1 MMNAVAYSLPPFS
14 LALALSTLFYTFGP
28 LVLGEIFDSPA
39 MRIALAIVPLLLA
52 GIFVG
57 FMAWRRRKREAALV
71 DAATAEDPAVAAKR
85 KAEGRVAEEEAKL
98 KEKLTAALTRLKD
111 AKAGRLYD
119 LPWYV
124 IIGPPG
130 TGKTTALEN
139 SGLEFPLTEGGR
151 LQGVGGTRDCDW
163 WLTDKAVLL
172 DTAGRYTTQD
182 SDAIADKGAWE
193 RFLAILKKTR
203 PKMPLNGVIVA
214 FSVDMIAKLDPAAR
228 DGHARTVRA
237 RIKELEKSLGQRLPV
252 YLMVTK
258 SDLLPGFMEF
268 FDDLDKAGREQVWG
282 VTFPTAMPVEGAPAL
297 FPAEMKALLTR
308 LEERLFER
316 LQTERGP
323 QQRALLAGFPAQ
335 FAALEPA
342 LQAFLTVAFGGS
354 RLDPAPFLRGVYFT
368 SGTQEGSPLDRLA
381 GAMSRSFG
389 LDPRRP
395 AAVMGQKGRA
405 YFITRLLKEV
415 IFREARLAS
424 GDRQAA
430 KRRMVVQAVAWSL
443 ALLVVLAGGFW
454 GFSARNA
461 EAERASRLD
470 AQLRVAEAAHRTL
483 AFERITDPDLS
494 PVIGYLEAV
503 RPLPEAARGDVGL
516 GLSQEER
523 LVQESQ
529 LAYRRVLNRVFL
541 PRLIARVEG
550 QIRAGLQRPEFLYEA
565 TRVYLML
572 GRQGPL
578 DRSLVAE
585 WFRLDWEQLYP
596 GAVNQPGRDALGR
609 HLAALLATDF
619 PAYPVDGALVDAAR
633 RVISRVPLAERVFV
647 RWRAM
652 AGEAAPWRPADALGA
667 AGQRYFARAS
677 GRPLTEGIPGAFT
690 VEGLHRVLLPNL
702 PRAVLEAASEA
713 WVLGPEAGATG
724 DPRRLEADVLA
735 LYAREYIRQ
744 WDALL
749 NDLVL
754 PPFGS
759 LNEAAEALNLL
770 GAPNSPLRDIL
781 RSIARQL
788 SVGTAPDAPPAAGAA
803 AAAQAAAAGAA
814 QRLAAAVGAQASSVE
829 PVARVVEEH
838 YRALRE
844 AAGEPMEGILRAVSE
859 LYVQVARL
867 ATAPPGTVLPPSQG
881 LDPGQRLLAEA
892 ARQPV
897 PLGPWLTSL
906 GQSTQ
911 RARAGGAR
919 ASIAA
924 ARQQQLDPLC
934 RGLETRFPFRRAAN
948 APDMPID
955 DFVRLF
961 SPGGVLDRFFT
972 EQIRPYADITQNPWR
987 PVAADGLE
995 PPVSQED
1002 LIQFQR
1008 AAIIRNAFF
1017 PSGSPGIGLGLR
1029 WTLTPRGLPV
1039 GSTGAVMEVEGQRI
1053 QIPPEGGGRPIE
1065 IVWPA
1070 RSPVSLTLEP
1080 GGSPLQYEGPWA
1092 GLKLAFLQRLTQT
1105 RQQDQFN
1112 LQAGGVQFLLQ
1123 AASSINPFG
1132 IAELRDFRCPAL
1144 PPP

>member
-1 MMNAVAYSLPPFS
+1 MMGMFATALPTVS
-14 LALALSTLFYTFGP
+14 VGIMLSTLFYTFGP
-28 LVLGEIFDSPA
+28 LVLGEVFDDPA
-39 MRIALAIVPLLLA
+39 MRIVLTIVPMLLA
-52 GIFVG
+52 FAVIGVT
-57 FMAWRRRKREAALV
+57 AWRQRKREAALV

-85 KAEGRVAEEEAKL
+85 KAEGRVSEEEAKL

-111 AKAGRLYD
+111 AKAGKLYD

-193 RFLAILKKTR
+193 RFLGILKKAR

-214 FSVDMIAKLDPAAR
+214 FSVDMIARLDPAAR

-297 FPAEMKALLTR
+297 FPAEMKALLQR

-323 QQRALLAGFPAQ
+323 QQRALLAGLPAQ
-335 FAALEPA
+335 YAALEPA
-342 LQAFLTVAFGGS
+342 LQSFLTAAFGGS

-381 GAMSRSFG
+381 GALSRSFG

-405 YFITRLLKEV
+405 YFITRLLKDV

-424 GDRQAA
+424 GDQAAA
-430 KRRMVVQAVAWSL
+430 KRRLLVQAAAWSA

-454 GFSARNA
+454 GWTASRA
-461 EAERASRLD
+461 EAERASRLE
-470 AQLRVAEAAHRTL
+470 AQLRAAEAAHRTL
-483 AFERITDPDLS
+483 AFDRITDPDLS
-494 PVIGYLEAV
+494 PVIGYLEAA

-541 PRLIARVEG
+541 PRLLARVEG
-550 QIRAGLQRPEFLYEA
+550 QLRAGLQRPDFLYEA

-578 DRSLVAE
+578 DRGLVSE
-585 WFRLDWEQLYP
+585 WFRLDWEQIYP
-596 GAVNQPGRDALGR
+596 GAVNAPGREALMR
-609 HLAALLATDF
+609 HLTALLATDF

-633 RVISRVPLAERVFV
+633 RVISRVPLSERVFV

-652 AGEAAPWRPADALGA
+652 AGDARPWRPADALGA

-677 GRPLTEGIPGAFT
+677 GRPLTEGVPGAFT

-702 PRAVLEAASEA
+702 PRAVLEAAGEA
-713 WVLGPEAGATG
+713 WVMGPEAGATG
-724 DPRRLEADVLA
+724 DPQRLEADVLA

-754 PPFGS
+754 PPFRS

-770 GAPNSPLRDIL
+770 GAPNSPMRDIL
-781 RSIARQL
+781 RAIARQV
-788 SVGTAPDAPPAAGAA
+788 SVGTAPDAAPAAGAA
-803 AAAQAAAAGAA
+803 AQPAAGGAA

-867 ATAPPGTVLPPSQG
+867 ATAPPGTVLPPAQG

-897 PLGPWLTSL
+897 PLGPWLASL

-911 RARAGGAR
+911 RARVGGAR

-924 ARQQQLDPLC
+924 ARQQQLEPLC
-934 RGLETRFPFRRAAN
+934 RGLETRFPFRRMAT

-1002 LIQFQR
+1002 LLQFQR
-1008 AAIIRNAFF
+1008 AAVIRNAFF

-1053 QIPPEGGGRPIE
+1053 AIPPEGGGRPIE

-1080 GGSPLQYEGPWA
+1080 GGAPVQYEGPWA

-1105 RQQDQFN
+1105 RSQDQFN
-1112 LQAGGVQFLLQ
+1112 LQVGQVQFLLQ

-1132 IAELRDFRCPAL
+1132 LAELAAFRCPAL

>member
-1 MMNAVAYSLPPFS
+1 MLYVLPTFTAA
-14 LALALSTLFYTFGP
+14 ALLSTVVWTLAPYLGDAFEGP
-28 LVLGEIFDSPA
+28 LLRTAVTIL
-39 MRIALAIVPLLLA
+39 PLLLA
-52 GIFVG
+52 GLVTLFIG
-57 FMAWRRRKREAALV
+57 WRQRKRDAALV
-71 DAATAEDPAVAAKR
+71 AAATAEDPAVAAKR
-85 KAEGRVAEEEAKL
+85 AAEGRAAEEEAKL
-98 KEKLTAALTRLKD
+98 KEKLTAALTRLKE

-182 SDAIADKGAWE
+182 SDAAADKGAWE
-193 RFLAILKKTR
+193 RFLSVLKKAR

-214 FSVDMIAKLDPAAR
+214 FSVDMIGRLDPAAR
-228 DGHARTVRA
+228 ETHARTVRS
-237 RIKELEKSLGQRLPV
+237 RVKELEKSLGQRLPV
-252 YLMVTK
+252 YLMITK

-268 FDDLDKAGREQVWG
+268 FDDLDKAAREQVWG
-282 VTFPTAMPVEGAPAL
+282 VTFPTAMPPEGAPAL
-297 FPAEMKALLTR
+297 FAAEFKALLQR
-308 LEERLFER
+308 LEDRLFDR
-316 LQTERGP
+316 LQAERGP
-323 QQRALLAGFPAQ
+323 QQRALLAGLPAQ

-342 LQAFLTVAFGGS
+342 LQSFLTTAFGGS

-368 SGTQEGSPLDRLA
+368 SGTQEGTPLDRLA
-381 GAMSRSFG
+381 GALSRAFG

-395 AAVMGQKGRA
+395 AAAMGQKGRA
-405 YFITRLLKEV
+405 YFITRLLKDV

-424 GDRQAA
+424 GDRAAA
-430 KRRMVVQAVAWSL
+430 KRRLVVQAAAWSL
-443 ALLVVLAGGFW
+443 ALLAVLGGGLWMW
-454 GFSARNA
+454 GARQA
-461 EAERASRLD
+461 EAERAARLE
-470 AQLRVAEAAHRTL
+470 AQLRAAEAAHAGL
-483 AFERITDPDLS
+483 SFERVEDPDLS
-494 PVIGYLEAV
+494 RVLPYLEAA
-503 RPLPEAARGDVGL
+503 RPLPEAARGQVGL

-523 LVQESQ
+523 LVAESQ
-529 LAYRRVLNRVFL
+529 LAYRRVLNRVLL

-550 QIRAGLQRPEFLYEA
+550 QIRAGLQRPDFLYEA

-578 DRSLVAE
+578 DRGLVQE
-585 WFRLDWEQLYP
+585 WFRLDWEQAYP
-596 GAVNQPGRDALGR
+596 GAVNQPGREALMR
-609 HLAALLATDF
+609 HLTALLTTDF

-652 AGEAAPWRPADALGA
+652 AADARPWRPADALGA

-677 GRPLTEGIPGAFT
+677 GRPLTEGVPGAFT

-713 WVLGPEAGATG
+713 WVMGPEAGAAG
-724 DPRRLEADVLA
+724 DPRRLEQEVLS

-744 WDALL
+744 WDTLL

-754 PPFGS
+754 PPFAS
-759 LNEAAEALNLL
+759 LNAAAEALNLL
-770 GAPNSPLRDIL
+770 GAPNSPMRDII
-781 RSIARQL
+781 RAIARQV
-788 SVGTAPDAPPAAGAA
+788 SVGTAPEAPAAPAGAA
-803 AAAQAAAAGAA
+803 ALAGDAAA
-814 QRLAAAVGAQASSVE
+814 RLAQAVGAQASSVE

-838 YRALRE
+838 YRPLRE
-844 AAGEPMEGILRAVSE
+844 AAGEPMEGILRTVSE

-867 ATAPPGTVLPPSQG
+867 ATAPPGTVLPPAQG

-897 PLGPWLTSL
+897 PLGPWLASL

-911 RARAGGAR
+911 RARVGGAR

-924 ARQQQLDPLC
+924 ARAQQLDPLC
-934 RGLETRFPFRRAAN
+934 RGLETRFPFRRMAN

-961 SPGGVLDRFFT
+961 SPGGVLDRFFA

-1008 AAIIRNAFF
+1008 AAVIRQAFF

-1029 WTLTPRGLPV
+1029 WQITPRGLPV
-1039 GSTGAVMEVEGQRI
+1039 GATGAVMEVEGQRI

-1070 RSPVSLTLEP
+1070 RSPVSLALEP
-1080 GGSPLQYEGPWA
+1080 GGAPIQYEGPWA

-1105 RQQDQFN
+1105 RNQDEFN
-1112 LQAGGVQFLLQ
+1112 LQVGQVQFLLR
-1123 AASSINPFG
+1123 AASSINPFA

>member
-1 MMNAVAYSLPPFS
+1 MGAMLYVLPTFTAA
-14 LALALSTLFYTFGP
+14 ALLSTVFWTLGP
-28 LVLGEIFDSPA
+28 YLGEAFESPL
-39 MRIALAIVPLLLA
+39 MRVAITIVPLLLA
-52 GIFVG
+52 GLVTLFIG
-57 FMAWRRRKREAALV
+57 WRQRKRDAALV
-71 DAATAEDPAVAAKR
+71 AAATAEDPAAAAKR
-85 KAEGRVAEEEAKL
+85 AAEGRAAEEEAKL
-98 KEKLTAALTRLKD
+98 KEKLTAALTRLKE

-182 SDAIADKGAWE
+182 SDAAADKGAWE
-193 RFLAILKKTR
+193 RFLSVLKKAR

-214 FSVDMIAKLDPAAR
+214 FSVDMIGRLDPAAR
-228 DGHARTVRA
+228 ESHARTVRS
-237 RIKELEKSLGQRLPV
+237 RVKELEKSLGQRLPV
-252 YLMVTK
+252 YLMITK

-282 VTFPTAMPVEGAPAL
+282 VTFPTAMPAEGAPAL
-297 FPAEMKALLTR
+297 FPAEFKALLQR
-308 LEERLFER
+308 LEDRLFDR
-316 LQTERGP
+316 LQAERGP
-323 QQRALLAGFPAQ
+323 QQRALLAGLPAQ

-342 LQAFLTVAFGGS
+342 LQSFLTTAFGGS

-368 SGTQEGSPLDRLA
+368 SGTQEGTPLDRLA
-381 GAMSRSFG
+381 GALSRAFG

-395 AAVMGQKGRA
+395 AAAMGQKGRA
-405 YFITRLLKEV
+405 YFLTRLLKDV

-424 GDRQAA
+424 GDRAAA
-430 KRRMVVQAVAWSL
+430 KRRLIVQAAAWSL
-443 ALLVVLAGGFW
+443 ALLAVLGGGLWMW
-454 GFSARNA
+454 GARQA
-461 EAERASRLD
+461 EAERATRLE
-470 AQLRVAEAAHRTL
+470 AQLRAAEAAHAGL
-483 AFERITDPDLS
+483 SFERVEDPDLS
-494 PVIGYLEAV
+494 RVLPYLEAV
-503 RPLPEAARGDVGL
+503 QPLPEAARGQVGL

-523 LVQESQ
+523 LVAESH
-529 LAYRRVLNRVFL
+529 LAYRRVLNRALL

-550 QIRAGLQRPEFLYEA
+550 QLRAGLQRPEFLYEA

-578 DRSLVAE
+578 DRGLVQE
-585 WFRLDWEQLYP
+585 WFRLDWEQVYP
-596 GAVNQPGRDALGR
+596 GAVNLPGREALMR
-609 HLAALLATDF
+609 HLTALLATDF

-652 AGEAAPWRPADALGA
+652 AADARPWRPADALGA

-677 GRPLTEGIPGAFT
+677 GRPLTEGVPGAFT

-702 PRAVLEAASEA
+702 PRAVLEASSEA
-713 WVLGPEAGATG
+713 WVLGPEAGALG
-724 DPRRLEADVLA
+724 DPRRLEQEVLA

-754 PPFGS
+754 PPFAS
-759 LNEAAEALNLL
+759 LNAAAEALNLL
-770 GAPNSPLRDIL
+770 GAPNSPMRDII
-781 RSIARQL
+781 RAIARQV
-788 SVGTAPDAPPAAGAA
+788 SVGTAPEAPSAPAGAA
-803 AAAQAAAAGAA
+803 AAGDAAA
-814 QRLAAAVGAQASSVE
+814 RLAQAVGAQASSVE
-829 PVARVVEEH
+829 PVARIVEEH
-838 YRALRE
+838 YRPLRE
-844 AAGEPMEGILRAVSE
+844 AAGEPMETILRAVSE

-867 ATAPPGTVLPPSQG
+867 ATAPPGTVLPPAQG

-897 PLGPWLTSL
+897 PLGPWLASL

-911 RARAGGAR
+911 RARVGGAR

-924 ARQQQLDPLC
+924 ARAQQLDQLC
-934 RGLETRFPFRRAAN
+934 RGLETRFPFRRMAN

-961 SPGGVLDRFFT
+961 SPGGVLDRFFA

-1008 AAIIRNAFF
+1008 AAVIRQAFF

-1029 WTLTPRGLPV
+1029 WQLTPRGLPV
-1039 GSTGAVMEVEGQRI
+1039 GATGAVMEVEGQRI

-1080 GGSPLQYEGPWA
+1080 GGAPVQYEGPWA

-1105 RQQDQFN
+1105 RNQDEFN
-1112 LQAGGVQFLLQ
+1112 LQVGQVQFLLR

-1132 IAELRDFRCPAL
+1132 TAELRDFRCPAL

>member
-1 MMNAVAYSLPPFS
+1 MGNVLLYSLPSFS
-14 LALALSTLFYTFGP
+14 AAGLVSTLIWTFAP
-28 LVLGEIFDSPA
+28 YMGEWFESPA
-39 MRIALAIVPLLLA
+39 ARIALAIVPLLLA
-52 GIFVG
+52 GIVIG
-57 FMAWRRRKREAALV
+57 FMSWRRSKRDAAIV
-71 DAATAEDPAVAAKR
+71 DAATAEDPAVTSKR
-85 KAEGRVAEEEAKL
+85 AAEGRVAEEEAKL
-98 KEKLTAALTRLKD
+98 KEKLTAALTKLKD

-182 SDAIADKGAWE
+182 SDAAADKGAWE
-193 RFLAILKKTR
+193 RFLGILKKAR
-203 PKMPLNGVIVA
+203 PKMPLNGVLVA
-214 FSVDMIAKLDPAAR
+214 FSVDMIARLDPATR
-228 DGHARTVRA
+228 ENHARTVRT

-252 YLMVTK
+252 YFMITK
-258 SDLLPGFMEF
+258 SDLMPGFMEF

-282 VTFPTAMPVEGAPAL
+282 VTFPTAMPAEGAPAL
-297 FPAEMKALLTR
+297 FAAEFKALMTR
-308 LEERLFER
+308 VEERLLER

-323 QQRALLAGFPAQ
+323 QQRALLAGLPAQ
-335 FAALEPA
+335 YASLEPA
-342 LQAFLTVAFGGS
+342 LHGFLTTAFGGS

-368 SGTQEGSPLDRLA
+368 SGTQEGTPLDRLA

-405 YFITRLLKEV
+405 YFISRLLKDV

-430 KRRMVVQAVAWSL
+430 KRRMIVQAAAWSL
-443 ALLVVLAGGFW
+443 ALVAVLAGGFW
-454 GFSARNA
+454 GWSASNA
-461 EAERASRLD
+461 EAERAGRMQ
-470 AQLRVAEAAHRTL
+470 AQIAAAEAAHATL
-483 AFERITDPDLS
+483 AFERIENPDLS
-494 PVIGYLEAV
+494 PVLPYLEAS
-503 RPLPEAARGDVGL
+503 RPLPEVAAGDVGL

-541 PRLIARVEG
+541 PRLIARIEG
-550 QIRAGLQRPEFLYEA
+550 QIRSGLQRPDFLYEA

-578 DRSLVAE
+578 DRGLVTE

-596 GAVNQPGRDALGR
+596 GAVNQPGRDALAR
-609 HLAALLATDF
+609 HLAALLGTDF
-619 PAYPVDGALVDAAR
+619 PTYPVDGALVDAAR
-633 RVISRVPLAERVFV
+633 RVISRVPLSERVFV

-652 AGEAAPWRPADALGA
+652 AGEARPWRPADALGA

-677 GRPLTEGIPGAFT
+677 GRPMTEGVPGAFT

-724 DPRRLEADVLA
+724 DPQRLEAEVLA

-770 GAPNSPLRDIL
+770 GAPNSPMRDVM
-781 RSIARQL
+781 RAIARQV
-788 SVGTAPDAPPAAGAA
+788 SVGTAPDAPAAPADPA
-803 AAAQAAAAGAA
+803 AAAQAAAGGAA
-814 QRLAAAVGAQASSVE
+814 ARLAAAVGARASSAE

-844 AAGEPMEGILRAVSE
+844 AAGEPMETILRAVSE

-867 ATAPPGTVLPPSQG
+867 ATAPPGTVLPPTQG

-911 RARAGGAR
+911 RARVGGAR

-924 ARQQQLDPLC
+924 AGQQQLAPLC
-934 RGLETRFPFRRAAN
+934 RALETRFPFRRTNA

-961 SPGGVLDRFFT
+961 SPGGVLDRFFA

-987 PVAADGLE
+987 PVASDGLE

-1008 AAIIRNAFF
+1008 AAGIRNAFF

-1039 GSTGAVMEVEGQRI
+1039 GSTGAVLEVEGNRTAI
-1053 QIPPEGGGRPIE
+1053 APEGGGRPIE

-1070 RSPVSLTLEP
+1070 RSPVSLTIEP
-1080 GGSPLQYEGPWA
+1080 GGAPLAYEGPWA
-1092 GLKLAFLQRLTQT
+1092 GLKLAFLNRLTQT

-1112 LQAGGVQFLLQ
+1112 LQAGQMQFLLT
-1123 AASSINPFG
+1123 AASAINPFG
-1132 IAELRDFRCPAL
+1132 IAELRDFRCPVL

>member
-1 MMNAVAYSLPPFS
+1 MGALLYVLPTFTAAG
-14 LALALSTLFYTFGP
+14 LLSTVFWTLSPYLGEAFESP
-28 LVLGEIFDSPA
+28 LV
-39 MRIALAIVPLLLA
+39 RIAIAIVPLLLA
-52 GIFVG
+52 GLVTLFL
-57 FMAWRRRKREAALV
+57 AWRRKRRDAALV
-71 DAATAEDPAVAAKR
+71 EAATAEDPATAAR
-85 KAEGRVAEEEAKL
+85 RAAEGRAAEEEAKL
-98 KEKLTAALTRLKD
+98 KEKLAAALNRLKE
-111 AKAGRLYD
+111 AKAGGLYD

-163 WLTDKAVLL
+163 WLTDTAVLL

-182 SDAIADKGAWE
+182 SDAAADKGAWE
-193 RFLAILKKTR
+193 RFLSVLKKAR

-214 FSVDMIAKLDPAAR
+214 FSVDMIGRLDPAAR
-228 DGHARTVRA
+228 ETHARAVRS
-237 RIKELEKSLGQRLPV
+237 RVKELEKSLGQRLPV
-252 YLMVTK
+252 YLMITK
-258 SDLLPGFMEF
+258 ADLLPGFLEF

-282 VTFPTAMPVEGAPAL
+282 VTFPTAMPPEGAPAL
-297 FPAEMKALLTR
+297 FPAEFKALLQR
-308 LEERLFER
+308 LEDRLFDR
-316 LQTERGP
+316 LQAERGP
-323 QQRALLAGFPAQ
+323 QQRALLAGLPAQ

-342 LQAFLTVAFGGS
+342 LQSFLTTAFGGS

-368 SGTQEGSPLDRLA
+368 SGTQEGTPLDRLA
-381 GAMSRSFG
+381 GALSRAFG

-395 AAVMGQKGRA
+395 AAAMGQKGRA

-424 GDRQAA
+424 GDRAAATRRVIVQAA
-430 KRRMVVQAVAWSL
+430 AWSL
-443 ALLVVLAGGFW
+443 ALLAVLGGGLWMW
-454 GFSARNA
+454 GARQA
-461 EAERASRLD
+461 EAERAARLE
-470 AQLRVAEAAHRTL
+470 AQLRAAEAAHAGL
-483 AFERITDPDLS
+483 AFERVEDPDLS
-494 PVIGYLEAV
+494 RVLPYLEAV
-503 RPLPEAARGDVGL
+503 RPLPEAARGQVGL

-523 LVQESQ
+523 LVAESQ
-529 LAYRRVLNRVFL
+529 LAYRRVLNRVLL

-550 QIRAGLQRPEFLYEA
+550 QLRAGLQRPEFLYEA

-572 GRQGPL
+572 GREGPL
-578 DRSLVAE
+578 DRALVQE

-596 GAVNQPGRDALGR
+596 GAVNQPGREALMR
-609 HLAALLATDF
+609 HLVALLATDF

-633 RVISRVPLAERVFV
+633 RVISRVPLSERVFV

-652 AGEAAPWRPADALGA
+652 AADARPWRPADALGA

-677 GRPLTEGIPGAFT
+677 GRPLTEGVPGAFT

-702 PRAVLEAASEA
+702 PRAVLEASSEA
-713 WVLGPEAGATG
+713 WVMGPEAGALG
-724 DPRRLEADVLA
+724 DPRRLEQEVLA

-754 PPFGS
+754 PPFAS
-759 LNEAAEALNLL
+759 LNAAAEALNLL
-770 GAPNSPLRDIL
+770 GAPNSPLRDII
-781 RSIARQL
+781 RAIARQV
-788 SVGTAPDAPPAAGAA
+788 SVGTPPEAPAGAA
-803 AAAQAAAAGAA
+803 AAAGDAAA
-814 QRLAAAVGAQASSVE
+814 RLAQAVGAQASSVE

-844 AAGEPMEGILRAVSE
+844 AAGEPMEGILRTVSE

-867 ATAPPGTVLPPSQG
+867 ATAPPGTVLPPAQG

-897 PLGPWLTSL
+897 PLGPWLASL

-911 RARAGGAR
+911 RARVGGAR

-924 ARQQQLDPLC
+924 ARAQQLDPLC

-961 SPGGVLDRFFT
+961 SPGGVLDRFFA

-1008 AAIIRNAFF
+1008 AAVIQRAFF

-1029 WTLTPRGLPV
+1029 WQLTPRGLPV
-1039 GSTGAVMEVEGQRI
+1039 GATGAVMEVEGQRI

-1065 IVWPA
+1065 VVWPA
-1070 RSPVSLTLEP
+1070 RNPVSLTVEP
-1080 GGSPLQYEGPWA
+1080 GGAPVQYEGPWA

-1105 RQQDQFN
+1105 RNQDEFN
-1112 LQAGGVQFLLQ
+1112 LQVGQVQFLLR